1 MNYNVTASHYLDA
14 LTRASRA
21 EDKTVNKTDATET
34 FKAVDGLNA
43 ALAAVTKPAT
53 VSTQTSAKTG
63 TPRVKAAKTVDVD
76 LEAAAKAA
84 PVQTARAKRD
94 AATGPKP
101 EDAAILALLATGK
114 PKAAVAK
121 ELNVKAYAVNAAVE
135 RHTYGRLRR
144 SSDLAAAAQAKA
156 DAAKG

>member
-63 TPRVKAAKTVDVD
+63 TPRVKAAKTVD